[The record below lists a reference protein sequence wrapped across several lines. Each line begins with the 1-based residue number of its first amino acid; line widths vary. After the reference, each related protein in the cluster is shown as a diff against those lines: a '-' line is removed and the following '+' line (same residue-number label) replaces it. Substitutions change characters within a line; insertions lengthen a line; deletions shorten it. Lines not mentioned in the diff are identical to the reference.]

1 MGSEPEKMIEY
12 LGMQFQLILR
22 IGGKYYTRIY
32 TPGIPLELFFTD
44 DYDNEEQAM
53 ASAKAIIQDRR
64 AMTGES

>member
-1 MGSEPEKMIEY
+1 MESKPEKMTDY
-12 LGMQFQLILR
+12 LGMQFQIDLR
-22 IGGKYYTRIY
+22 IDGRYYTRIY